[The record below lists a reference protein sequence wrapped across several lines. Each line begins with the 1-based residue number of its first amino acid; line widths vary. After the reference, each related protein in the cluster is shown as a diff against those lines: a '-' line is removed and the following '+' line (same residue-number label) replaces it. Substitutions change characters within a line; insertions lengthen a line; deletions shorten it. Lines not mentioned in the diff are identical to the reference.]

1 MEEKKVTKIIH
12 CADLHLDSKMETNLS
27 PEQAKVRRYEI
38 LATFEDMV
46 DYAIEHQIAIILI
59 AGDMFDTK
67 QNQQKQIKNRVLDI
81 IRHASEIDFL
91 YLQGNHD
98 KDNFFREL
106 QDKPDNLKLF
116 SDKWSAYQYGNISI
130 YGVEFNGHHPEEI
143 YGELI
148 LNEHK
153 FNIVTLHGQ
162 VVNYKKDMQT
172 EEINLSALQN
182 KYIDYLALGHIHEY
196 QFERLDYRGSYCYPG
211 CLEGRGFDECG
222 EKGFVIL
229 TINEDSFSHE
239 FISLSRRTF
248 HQIRVDL
255 TDMVEAAAIMTKIE
269 GEIQEIPAD
278 DMVKVILGGEILEE
292 TEIDLD
298 YMAQKLKSKFFFLKI
313 ADQTKVAIDYSRYEH
328 DVSLK
333 GEFVRKVQALELSKE
348 EKSKIIMLGINAI
361 VGKEVGR

>member
-1 MEEKKVTKIIH
+1 
-12 CADLHLDSKMETNLS
+12 METNLS

-106 QDKPDNLKLF
+106 QDKPENLKLF
-116 SDKWSAYQYGNISI
+116 SDKWSAYDYGNISI
-130 YGVEFNGHHPEEI
+130 YGVEFNRHHTEEI

-162 VVNYKKDMQT
+162 VANYKKDMQT

-222 EKGFVIL
+222 EKGFVVL
-229 TINEDSFSHE
+229 TIDGDSYNHE
-239 FISLSRRTF
+239 FISLARRTF
-248 HQIRVDL
+248 HQVRVDL
-255 TDMVEAAAIMTKIE
+255 TDMVEATAIMTKIE

-278 DMVKVILGGEILEE
+278 DMVKVILVGEILEE
-292 TEIDLD
+292 TEIDLN

-313 ADQTKVAIDYSRYEH
+313 TDQTKVAIDYSRYEH

-348 EKSKIIMLGINAI
+348 EKSKIIMMGINAI